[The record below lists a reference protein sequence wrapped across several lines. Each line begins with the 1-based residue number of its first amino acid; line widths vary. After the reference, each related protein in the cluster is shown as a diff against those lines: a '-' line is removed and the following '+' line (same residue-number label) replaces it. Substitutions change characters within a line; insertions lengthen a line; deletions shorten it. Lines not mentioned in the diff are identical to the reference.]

1 MLGKKVRAVGLR
13 KALMEEIVEFA
24 KEAMGLV
31 DDAMVSP
38 EEGPGVDRET
48 MELAESLLEP
58 M

>member
-31 DDAMVSP
+31 DGAMVPP
-38 EEGPGVDRET
+38 EEGPGVD
-48 MELAESLLEP
+48 
-58 M
+58 

>member
-1 MLGKKVRAVGLR
+1 
-13 KALMEEIVEFA
+13 MEEIVEFA